1 LITKFKEKLAS
12 KERHRESSVLQQP
25 TVIKTE
31 VVKVLSKPLKI
42 ESNFQ
47 AVPLVTK
54 TPEILFSPKSNVQ
67 SPIENQSLKPHLPPV
82 KKPEKPAERRLNS
95 TARHVKD
102 GKYLKVQ
109 GFQSTMDSFYVNRAR
124 FKRQLITTNTLGTS
138 CYDASQPS
146 SP

>member
-1 LITKFKEKLAS
+1 MITKFKDKLAS

-25 TVIKTE
+25 TVIKTD
-31 VVKVLSKPLKI
+31 VVKMSKPLKI

-67 SPIENQSLKPHLPPV
+67 SPIENHSLKPHLPPV
-82 KKPEKPAERRLNS
+82 KKPEKLDERRLHS
-95 TARHVKD
+95 TARHAKE
-102 GKYLKVQ
+102 GKSLRVQ

-138 CYDASQPS
+138 CFDASQLS